1 MVWFNDFLDLIYK
14 LWVLIFV
21 PIIVGVGKFVQR
33 YLSLVKRV
41 EDLETKLDSKIQED
55 RTDRELDREERKKTS
70 DTITKIYDTLMQVK
84 EDTAVNKAKIEKK

>member
-1 MVWFNDFLDLIYK
+1 MVWFNDALDLVYK

>member
-1 MVWFNDFLDLIYK
+1 MVWFNDFLDLVYK

-84 EDTAVNKAKIEKK
+84 EDTAVNKARIEKK

>member
-1 MVWFNDFLDLIYK
+1 MVWFNDALDLIYK

-21 PIIVGVGKFVQR
+21 PVIAGVVRFVQR

-70 DTITKIYDTLMQVK
+70 ETITKIYDTLMQVK

>member
-1 MVWFNDFLDLIYK
+1 MVWFNDALDLVYK

-84 EDTAVNKAKIEKK
+84 EDTAVNKARIEKK

>member
-1 MVWFNDFLDLIYK
+1 MAWWNDLLELIYK

-21 PIIVGVGKFVQR
+21 PIIAGFVRFTQR

-41 EDLETKLDSKIQED
+41 EDLESKLDSKIEED
-55 RTDRELDREERKKTS
+55 RADRELDREERKKTS

-84 EDTAVNKAKIEKK
+84 EDTAVNKAKIEHK

>member
-1 MVWFNDFLDLIYK
+1 MVWFNDFLDLVYK

-55 RTDRELDREERKKTS
+55 RTDRELDREESKKTS